1 MALTGSNIYEEWEKS
16 LFLPK
21 TGTMPSLRLRL
32 TRDAFY
38 VPLVECVLRKLSKS
52 NEEYPLEN
60 AISGICFHSVARDG
74 SGPANRASKVLED
87 VVAQMIL
94 QGLVDLSAADVDLRE
109 LAHELF
115 SVNVENSLPDRY
127 WTLLRGLIR
136 LTSGRR
142 ILIVL
147 DRLEWVHEEDRV
159 KFVHCLK
166 DLQMHNPMI
175 ACLVSHSP
183 NNFLDR
189 VLEHM
194 GTFDAAKDIKGK
206 ISGVSH
212 IHKVAHQPLQML
224 LNP

>member
-1 MALTGSNIYEEWEKS
+1 VSQI
-16 LFLPK
+16 
-21 TGTMPSLRLRL
+21 
-32 TRDAFY
+32 
-38 VPLVECVLRKLSKS
+38 
-52 NEEYPLEN
+52 
-60 AISGICFHSVARDG
+60 
-74 SGPANRASKVLED
+74 
-87 VVAQMIL
+87 IL
-94 QGLVDLSAADVDLRE
+94 QRLVDLNAADAGLRE

-115 SVNVENSLPDRY
+115 SVNAENSLPDRY

-147 DRLEWVHEEDRV
+147 DRLECVHEEDRV
-159 KFVHCLK
+159 KFVDWLK
-166 DLQMHNPMI
+166 DLQMRNPMVSY
-175 ACLVSHSP
+175 LVSHSP

-206 ISGVSH
+206 ISGDSH